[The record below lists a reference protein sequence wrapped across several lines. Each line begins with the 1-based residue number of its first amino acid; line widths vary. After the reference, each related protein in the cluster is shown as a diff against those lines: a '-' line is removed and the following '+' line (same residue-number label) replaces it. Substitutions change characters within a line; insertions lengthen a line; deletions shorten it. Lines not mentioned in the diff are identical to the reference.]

1 MTDLRPIPAPI
12 HVLAAPQFDPGRG
25 RITLDVPHGLT
36 VTEIVTRALP
46 AATEADLAR
55 ARVAL
60 VTERGTQIVPRELWA
75 LARPRQG
82 VRVVIRIT
90 PGKGALRSIL
100 SIIVSVAAVALTG
113 FLFPGFAV
121 GSWQWGLAVAGITI
135 VGQLL
140 INALIP
146 PVKPDS
152 EAKTTYSISGW
163 RNRLEP
169 GAAVPVVLGKMRY
182 APPFAATPY
191 TEIVGDQQFVRAVF
205 CLGEGEVAID
215 GMRLGET
222 SLSEYDEVETE
233 IRYGV
238 AGELPL
244 SLYPRQVVEEQI
256 GVELT
261 RPYPRDDAG
270 NITQVA
276 EEYEARRRVSDGD
289 GGWIWETYTAT
300 RMVNAPTT
308 ATPVVRTTGPD
319 TAGASII
326 LAWTGGLFRYDD
338 DGKRQPH
345 GVSIRIEQRL
355 IEAEEWQLVTQ
366 LDIVTTKA
374 ESFFRQHSWSFPS
387 RGRWQVRLTMLTPE
401 ATDSKISQRTTWAA
415 LQTIRPEY
423 PLAYPRPLALVA
435 LRIKATHQISGSI
448 DNFNC
453 LVSRICRD
461 WDAASGVWVRRASE
475 NPAAAYL
482 EVLSHPSNPKA
493 VADSGLDLDLL
504 ADWAEWCAAE
514 GLTYNAV
521 LEDQGTTLRDVL
533 TEIAAAGRAT
543 PRHDGIRWGVVIDR
557 PLVNTLIVD
566 HINPRNSWGFKWSR
580 AYRNPPHAFTV
591 KFRDAGND
599 YKETERQIRWP
610 GYEGEITLTE
620 QLALPGKVYAA
631 EVWREARRRQL
642 EVIHRPDTYEVTQD
656 GAVRTATR
664 GDAIALSHDVLSRV
678 QLAARVKSVEG
689 AAVEIDDV
697 FAMTAGE
704 TYAIR
709 FRVFETEVDTVGI
722 SVVRPVRTL
731 PGETQILTLTGSG
744 PMPIVGDLVHVGPA
758 RVESYTQIVTR
769 IEATQDMC
777 AIVRTVDAAPQI
789 DTILA
794 ATPIPAWS
802 SRVGAEIDDNLLQP
816 SAPRFVALTSGLAAT
831 GLANRISY
839 AVEPGTGSVPTIE
852 IGLDH
857 RLSGAESWSS
867 TTIPVANGGGTIDS
881 YTPGQSVDLRA
892 RGIGATGVA
901 GPWSATIT
909 IVVGS
914 ADAALPAAL
923 DAASISITTLLGGAL
938 IQFATGD
945 DAATARVQIYRS
957 ITTLLDRETDAVG
970 APIAVEPGQ
979 SYATTLGD
987 TTRTDLIVGGG
998 LDAVGSWT
1006 LDAGWTISGGV
1017 ATHAAGAAGRIS
1029 QAVALTGGKY
1039 YRIGYD
1045 VVSISGSSV
1054 QAGLIGA
1061 TLRPG
1066 TSVATTGP
1074 KLDRI
1079 QAVSGGTGIA
1089 ISAEASTIA
1098 TIDNIRAY
1106 LETDACLEQG
1116 PHHIWIEPQ
1125 NANGVPG
1132 PVAGPFTIIVT

>member
-1 MTDLRPIPAPI
+1 MSDLRPIPAPI

-36 VTEIVTRALP
+36 VAEIVARALP

-75 LARPRQG
+75 LARPHQG
-82 VRVVIRIT
+82 VRVVIRIM

-100 SIIVSVAAVALTG
+100 SIVVSIAAVALTG
-113 FLFPGFAV
+113 WLFPGFAV
-121 GSWQWGLAVAGITI
+121 GSWQWGLAVAGFTI

-140 INALIP
+140 VNALIP
-146 PVKPDS
+146 PIKPDT
-152 EAKTTYSISGW
+152 EVKNTYSITGW

-169 GAAVPVVLGKMRY
+169 GAAVPVVLGTMRY
-182 APPFAATPY
+182 APPFVVTPY

-205 CLGEGEVAID
+205 GLGEGEVAID

-233 IRYGV
+233 IRSGV

-270 NITQVA
+270 NITQVPQ
-276 EEYEARRRVSDGD
+276 EYEARRRVLDGD
-289 GGWIWETYTAT
+289 GWTWETYTAT
-300 RMVNAPTT
+300 RMVNASPV
-308 ATPVVRTTGPD
+308 ATPVVRTTGAD
-319 TAGASII
+319 AAGASII
-326 LAWTGGLFRYDD
+326 LAWTGGLFRYDN
-338 DGKRQPH
+338 DGHRQPH
-345 GVSIRIEQRL
+345 GVSIRVEQRL
-355 IEAEEWQLVTQ
+355 IEADEWQLVTQ

-374 ESFFRQHSWSFPS
+374 ESFSRQHSWSFPS
-387 RGRWQVRLTMLTPE
+387 RGRWQVRLTMLTDE
-401 ATDSKISQRTTWAA
+401 AIDSKISQRTTWAA

-453 LVSRICRD
+453 LVSRISRD
-461 WDAASGVWVRRASE
+461 WDVATQTWVRRVSE

-493 VADSGLDLDLL
+493 VADFGLDLDLL

-543 PRHDGIRWGVVIDR
+543 PRHDGVRWGVVIDR

-580 AYRNPPHAFTV
+580 AYRNPPHAFVV
-591 KFRDAGND
+591 KFKDAGND
-599 YKETERQIRWP
+599 YKETERVVRWP

-620 QLALPGKVYAA
+620 QLSLPGKVHAA

-642 EVIHRPDTYEVTQD
+642 ETIHRPDTYEVTQD

-678 QLAARVKSVEG
+678 QVAARVKSVQG
-689 AAVEIDDV
+689 ALVEIDDV
-697 FAMTAGE
+697 VAMTTGE
-704 TYAIR
+704 TYACR
-709 FRVFETEVDTVGI
+709 FRVFETDEDTIGI
-722 SVVRPVRTL
+722 SVVRTVRTA
-731 PGETQILTLTGSG
+731 PGETQILTLTGVG
-744 PMPIVGDLVHVGPA
+744 PMPLVGDLVHFGPSA
-758 RVESYTQIVTR
+758 VESYTQIVTR

-794 ATPIPAWS
+794 ATEIPVWS
-802 SRVGAEIDDNLLQP
+802 SRVGAEIDENLLQP
-816 SAPRFVALTSGLAAT
+816 SAPRFVSVSSGLAAT
-831 GLANRISY
+831 GVANRVAY
-839 AVEPGTGSVPTIE
+839 AIEPGSGVVPTAQFAIA
-852 IGLDH
+852 H
-857 RLSGAESWSS
+857 RITG
-867 TTIPVANGGGTIDS
+867 TTAWADVSIPAANGGGNLDL
-881 YTPGQSVDLRA
+881 YAVGQSVDLRA
-892 RGIGATGVA
+892 QGISATGIA
-901 GPWSATIT
+901 GPWSATIAI
-909 IVVGS
+909 IVGAGD
-914 ADAALPAAL
+914 ADLPAAL
-923 DAASISITTLLGGAL
+923 DDASISITTLLGGAL

-945 DAATARVQIYRS
+945 DAAVARVQVYRS
-957 ITTLLDRETDAVG
+957 TTTLLDRETDAVG
-970 APIAVEPGQ
+970 APITVVPQQ
-979 SYATTLGD
+979 SYSTTLGD
-987 TTRTDLIVGGG
+987 TTRTNL
-998 LDAVGSWT
+998 
-1006 LDAGWTISGGV
+1006 ISGGAMSSAAAWTPGPGWAIAGGE
-1017 ATHAAGAAGRIS
+1017 ATHTAGDAGDLSQPLAAAS
-1029 QAVALTGGKY
+1029 GKY
-1039 YRIGYD
+1039 YRIGYQ
-1045 VVSISGSSV
+1045 VSGRSAGSV
-1054 QAGLIGA
+1054 QALLLGGSD
-1061 TLRPG
+1061 RPG
-1066 TSVATTGP
+1066 TAVAANG
-1074 KLDRI
+1074 LARDRI
-1079 QAVSGGTGIA
+1079 QAATGNDTLALRGGADFDG
-1089 ISAEASTIA
+1089 S
-1098 TIDNIRAY
+1098 IDDVAVY
-1106 LETDACLEQG
+1106 LETSACLTAG
-1116 PHHIWIEPQ
+1116 THHVWIEPQ
-1125 NANGVPG
+1125 TADGVPG
-1132 PVAGPFTIIVT
+1132 PISGPYTLEIV

>member
-1 MTDLRPIPAPI
+1 MTDLRPIPAI

-100 SIIVSVAAVALTG
+100 SIIVSVAAVVLAPYVAG
-113 FLFPGFAV
+113 FLGVTSQIGLGFITA
-121 GSWQWGLAVAGITI
+121 GLTI

-146 PVKPDS
+146 PIKPDS
-152 EAKTTYSISGW
+152 DAKDTYSITGW

-169 GAAVPVVLGKMRY
+169 GAAVPVVLGTMRY

-205 CLGEGEVAID
+205 GLGEGQVSID
-215 GMRLGET
+215 DMRLGET

-270 NITQVA
+270 AITQVP

-289 GGWIWETYTAT
+289 GGWTWETYTAT
-300 RMVNAPTT
+300 RMVNAPTEP
-308 ATPVVRTTGPD
+308 TPVVRTTGPD
-319 TAGASII
+319 AAGASII

-374 ESFFRQHSWSFPS
+374 ESFFRQHSWSFPN
-387 RGRWQVRLTMLTPE
+387 RGRWQVRLTMLQDE

-461 WDAASGVWVRRASE
+461 WDAASGVWVRRVSE
-475 NPAAAYL
+475 NPASAYL
-482 EVLSHPSNPKA
+482 EVLSHPSNPKS
-493 VADSGLDLDLL
+493 VSDSGLDLDLL

-514 GLTYNAV
+514 GLTYNAI

-557 PLVNTLIVD
+557 PLV
-566 HINPRNSWGFKWSR
+566 
-580 AYRNPPHAFTV
+580 
-591 KFRDAGND
+591 
-599 YKETERQIRWP
+599 
-610 GYEGEITLTE
+610 
-620 QLALPGKVYAA
+620 
-631 EVWREARRRQL
+631 
-642 EVIHRPDTYEVTQD
+642 
-656 GAVRTATR
+656 
-664 GDAIALSHDVLSRV
+664 
-678 QLAARVKSVEG
+678 
-689 AAVEIDDV
+689 
-697 FAMTAGE
+697 
-704 TYAIR
+704 
-709 FRVFETEVDTVGI
+709 
-722 SVVRPVRTL
+722 
-731 PGETQILTLTGSG
+731 
-744 PMPIVGDLVHVGPA
+744 
-758 RVESYTQIVTR
+758 
-769 IEATQDMC
+769 
-777 AIVRTVDAAPQI
+777 
-789 DTILA
+789 
-794 ATPIPAWS
+794 
-802 SRVGAEIDDNLLQP
+802 
-816 SAPRFVALTSGLAAT
+816 
-831 GLANRISY
+831 
-839 AVEPGTGSVPTIE
+839 
-852 IGLDH
+852 
-857 RLSGAESWSS
+857 
-867 TTIPVANGGGTIDS
+867 
-881 YTPGQSVDLRA
+881 
-892 RGIGATGVA
+892 
-901 GPWSATIT
+901 
-909 IVVGS
+909 
-914 ADAALPAAL
+914 
-923 DAASISITTLLGGAL
+923 
-938 IQFATGD
+938 
-945 DAATARVQIYRS
+945 
-957 ITTLLDRETDAVG
+957 
-970 APIAVEPGQ
+970 
-979 SYATTLGD
+979 
-987 TTRTDLIVGGG
+987 
-998 LDAVGSWT
+998 
-1006 LDAGWTISGGV
+1006 
-1017 ATHAAGAAGRIS
+1017 
-1029 QAVALTGGKY
+1029 
-1039 YRIGYD
+1039 
-1045 VVSISGSSV
+1045 
-1054 QAGLIGA
+1054 
-1061 TLRPG
+1061 
-1066 TSVATTGP
+1066 
-1074 KLDRI
+1074 
-1079 QAVSGGTGIA
+1079 
-1089 ISAEASTIA
+1089 
-1098 TIDNIRAY
+1098 
-1106 LETDACLEQG
+1106 
-1116 PHHIWIEPQ
+1116 
-1125 NANGVPG
+1125 
-1132 PVAGPFTIIVT
+1132 

>member
-1 MTDLRPIPAPI
+1 MSDLRPI

-36 VTEIVTRALP
+36 VAEIVARALP
-46 AATEADLAR
+46 LATEADLCR
-55 ARVAL
+55 TRVAL
-60 VTERGTQIVPRELWA
+60 VTDAGSQIVPRDLWH
-75 LARPRQG
+75 LARPRPG
-82 VRVVIRIT
+82 VRVVIRVT

-100 SIIVSVAAVALTG
+100 SIVVSIAAVALTG
-113 FLFPGFAV
+113 WLFPGFAV
-121 GSWQWGLAVAGITI
+121 GSWQWGLAVAGFSI

-140 INALIP
+140 VNALIP

-152 EAKTTYSISGW
+152 EAKNTYSITGW

-169 GAAVPVVLGKMRY
+169 GAAVPVVLGTMRY

-191 TEIVGDQQFVRAVF
+191 TEIVGDQQYVRAVF

-270 NITQVA
+270 NILQVE
-276 EEYEARRRVSDGD
+276 EEYEARRRVWAGEDG
-289 GGWIWETYTAT
+289 WTWETYTDI

-319 TAGASII
+319 ASGASIV
-326 LAWTGGLFRYDD
+326 LAWPGGLFKYDD

-345 GVSIRIEQRL
+345 AVAIQIEQRL
-355 IEAEEWQLVTQ
+355 IEAEEWQPVIR
-366 LDIVTTKA
+366 LDVITTKA

-387 RGRWQVRLTMLTPE
+387 RGRWQVRLTMLQDE

-453 LVSRICRD
+453 LVSRITRD
-461 WDAASGVWVRRASE
+461 WDAATGSWVRRVSE
-475 NPAAAYL
+475 NPAAAL
-482 EVLSHPSNPKA
+482 IEVLSHPSNPKA

-580 AYRNPPHAFTV
+580 AYRNPPHAFVV
-591 KFRDAGND
+591 KFKDAGND
-599 YKETERQIRWP
+599 YKETERVVRWP
-610 GYEGEITLTE
+610 GYDGEITLTE
-620 QLALPGKVYAA
+620 QLSLPGKVHAA

-642 EVIHRPDTYEVTQD
+642 ETIYRPDTYEVTQD

-678 QLAARVKSVEG
+678 QVAARVKSVQG
-689 AAVEIDDV
+689 ALVEIDDV
-697 FAMTAGE
+697 VSMTAGE
-704 TYAIR
+704 TYACR
-709 FRVFETEVDTVGI
+709 FRVFETAEDTVGV
-722 SVVRPVRTL
+722 SVVRTVRTA
-731 PGETQILTLTGSG
+731 PGETQILTLTGVG
-744 PMPIVGDLVHVGPA
+744 PMPLVGDLVHFGPA
-758 RVESYTQIVTR
+758 AVESYTQIVTR

-794 ATPIPAWS
+794 ATEIPAWS
-802 SRVGAEIDDNLLQP
+802 PRVGAEIDDNLLQP
-816 SAPRFVALTSGLAAT
+816 SAPRFVSVTSGLAAT
-831 GLANRISY
+831 GVANRVAY
-839 AVEPGTGSVPTIE
+839 AIEPGSGVVPTASFVIA
-852 IGLDH
+852 H
-857 RLSGAESWSS
+857 RLIGAATWTEVA
-867 TTIPVANGGGTIDS
+867 IPAANGGGNLDS
-881 YTPGQSVDLRA
+881 YAVGQHVEIRA
-892 RGIGATGVA
+892 WGISATGIA
-901 GPWSATIT
+901 GPWSATIAI
-909 IVVGS
+909 IVGAGD
-914 ADAALPAAL
+914 ADLPAAL
-923 DAASISITTLLGGAL
+923 DDASISITSLLGGAL
-938 IQFATGD
+938 IQFATGE
-945 DAATARVQIYRS
+945 DAATARVQVYRS
-957 ITTLLDRETDAVG
+957 TTNLLDRETDAVG
-970 APIAVEPGQ
+970 APIVVVPQQ

-987 TTRTDLIVGGG
+987 TTRTNL
-998 LDAVGSWT
+998 
-1006 LDAGWTISGGV
+1006 ISGG
-1017 ATHAAGAAGRIS
+1017 AMSSAAAWTPGPGWAIAAGAATHTAGDAGDLS
-1029 QAVALTGGKY
+1029 QPMSAASGKY
-1039 YRIGYD
+1039 YRIGYQ
-1045 VVSISGSSV
+1045 VSGRSAGSV
-1054 QAGLIGA
+1054 QARLLGGSD
-1061 TLRPG
+1061 RPG
-1066 TSVATTGP
+1066 TAVSANGP
-1074 KLDRI
+1074 ARDRI
-1079 QAVSGGTGIA
+1079 QAATGNDTFALRASADFDGA
-1089 ISAEASTIA
+1089 IDDVAV
-1098 TIDNIRAY
+1098 Y
-1106 LETDACLEQG
+1106 LETTACLSAG
-1116 PHHIWIEPQ
+1116 THHVWIEPQ
-1125 NANGVPG
+1125 TADGVPG
-1132 PVAGPFTIIVT
+1132 PISGPYTLEIV